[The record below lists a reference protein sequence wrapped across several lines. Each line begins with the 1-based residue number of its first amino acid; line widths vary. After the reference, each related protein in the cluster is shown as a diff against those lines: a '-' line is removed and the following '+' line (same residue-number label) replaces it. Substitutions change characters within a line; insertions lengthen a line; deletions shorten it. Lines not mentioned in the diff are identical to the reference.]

1 MKRLIKVIITQKF
14 LETNCD
20 KYKSEVGQ
28 EVTTENYQWSD
39 NERDAIGQ
47 AMAEYLNIGLDN
59 PDPVSTR
66 TILEIKETSL
76 KIETSYKGVRYVT
89 GLSFTVK

>member
-1 MKRLIKVIITQKF
+1 MKHLFKVTITQKL

-20 KYKSEVGQ
+20 DQKGSIGQ
-28 EVTTENYQWSD
+28 EVTTTNDQWSD

-47 AMAEYLNIGLDN
+47 SMAEYLNIGLDN
-59 PDPVSTR
+59 PDPTLTR

-76 KIETSYKGVRYVT
+76 KVELSYKGVKQVV
-89 GLSFTVK
+89 GLSFTAK

>member
-1 MKRLIKVIITQKF
+1 MKHLIKVTITQKL

-20 KYKSEVGQ
+20 KYKSKVGQ

-66 TILEIKETSL
+66 TLLEIKETSL
-76 KIETSYKGVRYVT
+76 KIETSYKGVRYVA

>member
-1 MKRLIKVIITQKF
+1 MKHLFKVTITQKL

-20 KYKSEVGQ
+20 DQKGSIGQ
-28 EVTTENYQWSD
+28 EVTTTNYQWSD

-47 AMAEYLNIGLDN
+47 SMAEYLNIGLDN
-59 PDPVSTR
+59 PDPTLTR

-76 KIETSYKGVRYVT
+76 KVESSYKGVKHVV
-89 GLSFTVK
+89 GLSFTAK